1 MNENANKG
9 WNGSNGVTEQ
19 SVGVDNLQWEK
30 AIKLDLGIEGKL
42 FNEQVDFTVDF
53 FLTRTPVM
61 TSSNNVQWYLTISD
75 WQNNLLKRRKH
86 GQLWS
91 RR

>member
-9 WNGSNGVTEQ
+9 WNGSSGVTEQ
-19 SVGVDNLQWEK
+19 SVGADNLQWEK

-53 FLTRTPVM
+53 FRDTQRHLPTTHDGTRLYRIGRT
-61 TSSNNVQWYLTISD
+61 TFR
-75 WQNNLLKRRKH
+75 KR
-86 GQLWS
+86 G
-91 RR
+91 